1 MILKDDSI
9 LLVAPH
15 ADDEWLG
22 AGGTLLR
29 ASEQGAGIGILAI
42 CGGTEARHDEFQSAV
57 AHLNAVWAQIAGF
70 PDSELDATPLRE
82 VVGCIERAIDEGRPS
97 VLMIP
102 EPGVHQDHFAV
113 HRACLAAIRSSR
125 GYIPPTVLE
134 YEVPT
139 GTTGRDFRPN
149 LWVDITPTA
158 GTKAG
163 EFEEIYRSQVGPSRC
178 ADTVLRH
185 AAYRGKEAG
194 VGYAEAF
201 QVWRAVL

>member
-1 MILKDDSI
+1 VFSKDDSI
-9 LLVAPH
+9 LVVAPH

-29 ASEQGAGIGILAI
+29 FGETGAVVGLLGICCDSPERHEEFRRSA
-42 CGGTEARHDEFQSAV
+42 ARM
-57 AHLNAVWAQIAGF
+57 NALWAEVAGF
-70 PDSELDATPLRE
+70 PDSELDTTPLKE
-82 VVGCIERAIDEGRPS
+82 VVGTIEAAIDEGRPT

-102 EPGVHQDHFAV
+102 EPGVHQDHLAV

-125 GYIPPTVLE
+125 EYIPPTVLE

-158 GTKAG
+158 GIKAE